1 MTDGL
6 LFSSNQNPPDSG
18 VRGSTYAT
26 NRVARFDI
34 TLRLNQMQHEPIRGK
49 LRRSDWS
56 RSVVLGE
63 RGVAARDFADIVAC
77 QLVGTVL
84 PWSQR
89 DKLIRAA
96 SAHGITRFEANLII
110 ATVQHQMGVG
120 RRRDDAK
127 PARLSVRIA
136 TGLAMFVIIQAG
148 IIAAVWYCL
157 F

>member
-1 MTDGL
+1 
-6 LFSSNQNPPDSG
+6 
-18 VRGSTYAT
+18 
-26 NRVARFDI
+26 
-34 TLRLNQMQHEPIRGK
+34 MQLERIQVK

-63 RGVAARDFADIVAC
+63 RGLAARDFADIVAD

-84 PWSQR
+84 PCSER
-89 DKLIRAA
+89 EKLILAA
-96 SAHGITRFEANLII
+96 TSRGITRFEANLII

-127 PARLSVRIA
+127 PSRLSVRIA
-136 TGLAMFVIIQAG
+136 TGLAMFVIIQSG

>member
-1 MTDGL
+1 MSEGFML
-6 LFSSNQNPPDSG
+6 SSNSNPPDSG
-18 VRGSTYAT
+18 VRGSTYAS
-26 NRVARFDI
+26 NGAARFDI
-34 TLRLNQMQHEPIRGK
+34 ALRLNQMQLKPIREK

-56 RSVVLGE
+56 RSAVLGE
-63 RGVAARDFADIVAC
+63 RGVAARDFADIVVG

-84 PWSQR
+84 PWSR
-89 DKLIRAA
+89 REKLIRAA

-127 PARLSVRIA
+127 PSRLSVRIA
-136 TGLAMFVIIQAG
+136 TGLAMFVIIQSG

>member
-1 MTDGL
+1 M
-6 LFSSNQNPPDSG
+6 
-18 VRGSTYAT
+18 RGSTYAT
-26 NRVARFDI
+26 KGVARFDI
-34 TLRLNQMQHEPIRGK
+34 ALGLNQMQFGPIRGK

-56 RSVVLGE
+56 RSAVLAE
-63 RGVAARDFADIVAC
+63 RGVAAHDFADIVVG

-84 PWSQR
+84 PWSR
-89 DKLIRAA
+89 REKLIRAA

-110 ATVQHQMGVG
+110 ATVQHQLGVG

-127 PARLSVRIA
+127 PSRLSMRIA
-136 TGLAMFVIIQAG
+136 TGFAMFAIIQAG